1 METKPKTIKGKQL
14 TDIKKMLDDKK
25 KTLNDKKLI
34 KK

>member
-1 METKPKTIKGKQL
+1 METKPKIIKGKAL
-14 TDIKKMLDDKK
+14 TDIKKMLDEKK

>member
-1 METKPKTIKGKQL
+1 METKIKTIKGKAL

-25 KTLNDKKLI
+25 KRLNDKKLV

>member
-1 METKPKTIKGKQL
+1 MEKIKTIKGKSL

-25 KTLNDKKLI
+25 KTLNDNKLI

>member
-1 METKPKTIKGKQL
+1 METKIKTIKGKAL